1 MAEIKTDKFH
11 WVVAFYGSST
21 RDGDMTITLADQNNN
36 TLAGPRLNNLS
47 EEERRSIEGLNLFT
61 LFDISD
67 DFCRILCTPEE
78 SKNLVTVT
86 APLYIKDIKARKPF
100 YRKGGTYTDIWTDP
114 RDIQRVCEFITSNIP
129 SHKISKPGCYVDMK
143 DI

>member
-1 MAEIKTDKFH
+1 MTEIKTDMFH
-11 WVVAFYGSST
+11 WVVAFHGSST
-21 RDGDMTITLADQNNN
+21 RDGDMAITLADQNNN
-36 TLAGPRLNNLS
+36 TLAGPALDNLS
-47 EEERRSIEGLNLFT
+47 EEERRSIEDLNLFT
-61 LFDISD
+61 LFDIANDYS
-67 DFCRILCTPEE
+67 IIICTPKE

-86 APLYIKDIKARKPF
+86 APLYIKEIKAGKPL

-114 RDIQRVCEFITSNIP
+114 RDIQWVCEFITSNIP